1 MCRDE
6 YPVPVADLVLLTQR
20 APVAA
25 AVPAVAPALAL
36 LPHAVRV
43 LGPGLGPLLAG
54 AGPDLVV
61 VDAVTDLAAAR
72 VLLRTL
78 DAAGTGWPV
87 LTVLDVDGLSVVDDS
102 WPTDDLVASS
112 AGPAELSAR
121 VRRLL
126 ARAGRA
132 GRAAERGEHTPY
144 LEESAG
150 TIRVADV
157 VVDEAAWSV
166 RAGGTRLDLT
176 FKEFELLRYL
186 VQHAGRVMTRDQ
198 LLQEV
203 WGRDY
208 YGGTRT
214 VDVHVRRLRAKL
226 GAERESLIHTIR
238 GVGYRFSG
246 PREGER

>member
-1 MCRDE
+1 M
-6 YPVPVADLVLLTQR
+6 PVADLVLLTHR
-20 APVAA
+20 APVDAA
-25 AVPAVAPALAL
+25 APAVAPALAL
-36 LPHAVRV
+36 LPHPVRV
-43 LGPGLGPLLAG
+43 LGPDLGALLAEE
-54 AGPDLVV
+54 PDLVV

-78 DAAGTGWPV
+78 AAAGTGWPV
-87 LTVLDVDGLSVVDDS
+87 LTVLDVDGLSVVDGQ
-102 WPTDDLVASS
+102 WPTDDIVASS
-112 AGPAELSAR
+112 AGPAELAAR

-126 ARAGRA
+126 ARGGAAAG
-132 GRAAERGEHTPY
+132 AARGEHTAYP
-144 LEESAG
+144 EEEAG
-150 TIRVADV
+150 EIRVADV
-157 VVDEAAWSV
+157 VVDEAAWTV
-166 RAGGTRLDLT
+166 RAGGTPLDLT

-186 VQHAGRVMTRDQ
+186 VQHPGRVVTRDQ

-226 GAERESLIHTIR
+226 GPERESLIHTIR

-246 PREGER
+246 PRGGGV